1 MQSMKHSIK
10 HQKAGSLY
18 ATFERKGPGAKS
30 SHYCPGCGHGT
41 VHNLIAEAID
51 DLGIQ
56 DRVVF
61 CSPVGCSVFAYYYL
75 DVGNIQCAHGRAPAV
90 ASAIRRTHEEAIVI
104 SYQGDGDLAGIGLS
118 QILHAANRGENITVL
133 FINNAIYGM
142 TGGQMAPTTILAQKT
157 ITTPAGRT
165 AANEGFPLHM
175 AELINTLQAP
185 VFIERVSLGTAAKV
199 MRARAAIRKALRY
212 QTKKKG
218 FSFVEILSP
227 CPVNWKMTPVEARR
241 WLENSLEPVFPP
253 GNLRD
258 LPNAAPAALGAPGAP
273 GATGVSGATGAP
285 RVPGVSGAP
294 GEPATPGAAEPV
306 ISQKAATKSERD
318 ILEILGANSEPLPTG
333 TVSLAEE
340 QNVKIAGFGGQGVLS
355 TGILLANCA
364 IAEGLRTTW
373 LPSYG
378 AEMRGGTANA
388 SVNISHEAIG
398 APIVSQPNVL
408 LALNLPSLDAFEETV
423 RPGGH
428 ILVNSSLVPRQV
440 RRGDL
445 HAWYIPATDMANA
458 LGTVQIASVIMVTVY
473 ALISGAITID
483 TLRRVI
489 PLSIKRKSLVDIN
502 LRAIDA
508 GVAWHRQECCQD
520 FGRPRLPHVSV
531 AGGTAPGATSEEPP
545 VASSQDPSA

>member
-1 MQSMKHSIK
+1 MHTIK
-10 HQKAGSLY
+10 HQKARSLY
-18 ATFERKGPGAKS
+18 PTFARKGPGAQS

-51 DLGIQ
+51 DLGIE
-56 DRVVF
+56 DRVIF

-90 ASAIRRTHEEAIVI
+90 ASAIRRTREEAIII

-118 QILHAANRGENITVL
+118 QILHAANRGENITVI

-142 TGGQMAPTTILAQKT
+142 TGGQMAPTTILEQKT
-157 ITTPAGRT
+157 VTTPTGRH
-165 AANEGFPLHM
+165 AANDGYPLGM
-175 AELINTLQAP
+175 AEMINTLQAP

-199 MRARAAIRKALRY
+199 MRTRTAIRKALRY

-241 WLENSLEPVFPP
+241 WLENSLEPVFSL

-258 LPNAAPAALGAPGAP
+258 LPKGSPEVV
-273 GATGVSGATGAP
+273 T
-285 RVPGVSGAP
+285 
-294 GEPATPGAAEPV
+294 
-306 ISQKAATKSERD
+306 SQKSTTDSERE
-318 ILEILGANSEPLPTG
+318 ILEILGVKSDPLPTG
-333 TVSLAEE
+333 TVNLAEE

-388 SVNISHEAIG
+388 SINISHEAIG
-398 APIVSQPNVL
+398 SPIVSHPNIL
-408 LALNLPSLDAFEETV
+408 MALNLPSLDAFEETV

-440 RRGDL
+440 QRSDL

-473 ALISGAITID
+473 ALISGAVTIN
-483 TLRRVI
+483 TLRQVI
-489 PLSIKRKSLVDIN
+489 PLSIKRKSLIDIN

-508 GVAWHRQECCQD
+508 GVIWHRGNCQAI
-520 FGRPRLPHVSV
+520 P
-531 AGGTAPGATSEEPP
+531 AEE
-545 VASSQDPSA
+545 Q